1 MELLRKLQ
9 LLIFGLERL
18 LLAKSVRK
26 FVRKN
31 EKSPINRGFSVV
43 DRGIEPLC
51 QD

>member
-18 LLAKSVRK
+18 LLTKSVRK

-31 EKSPINRGFSVV
+31 EKKPHKQGLFCSR
-43 DRGIEPLC
+43 
-51 QD
+51 